1 MTAVDYVGFQVLLL
15 IRDGGASRYHYVNM
29 SELCMAFSGTFCH
42 RTIVR
47 SQQLILQTRQGN
59 T

>member
-29 SELCMAFSGTFCH
+29 SELCMAAWLFLAPSVTG
-42 RTIVR
+42 
-47 SQQLILQTRQGN
+47 LL
-59 T
+59 